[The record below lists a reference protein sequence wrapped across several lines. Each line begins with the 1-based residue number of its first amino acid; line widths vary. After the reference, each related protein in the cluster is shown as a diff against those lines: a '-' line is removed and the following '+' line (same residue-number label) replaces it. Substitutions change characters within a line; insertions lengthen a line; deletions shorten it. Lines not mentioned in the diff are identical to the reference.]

1 MWKEEERREQRKVEG
16 MGGGEV
22 NMVRSHNILEQNC
35 LLKPSTLCNALRSI
49 KLIKTIKAWQ
59 CI

>member
-35 LLKPSTLCNALRSI
+35 LFETKHFV
-49 KLIKTIKAWQ
+49 Q
-59 CI
+59 CIEKY